1 MLALRFS
8 VCTLLL
14 AGSPAF
20 AAKHAVLVAGSNGF
34 HNYRHQ
40 ADIAHAYS
48 ILVKGGV
55 PADNIVVTMF
65 DDIAHALKNKFK
77 GQLFNRPDAPD
88 GTAPP
93 DVYGPVKDHIDYRKH
108 HVSPKNFL
116 KVLTGDS
123 SAPGSELTSGP
134 DDDVFVYFA
143 DHGGRGILGFPN
155 LINFPPIPGKVLH
168 ADELNTALQ
177 TMKSKN
183 MFKRLVFYV
192 EACAPWP
199 MPASPP
205 SCRTHLVAPA
215 QA

>member
-1 MLALRFS
+1 MKAETS
-8 VCTLLL
+8 VNAVYDRDTSCMRARHRDESTLH
-14 AGSPAF
+14 S
-20 AAKHAVLVAGSNGF
+20 
-34 HNYRHQ
+34 RHQ
-40 ADIAHAYS
+40 C
-48 ILVKGGV
+48 
-55 PADNIVVTMF
+55 
-65 DDIAHALKNKFK
+65 
-77 GQLFNRPDAPD
+77 R
-88 GTAPP
+88 
-93 DVYGPVKDHIDYRKH
+93 
-108 HVSPKNFL
+108 
-116 KVLTGDS
+116 
-123 SAPGSELTSGP
+123 
-134 DDDVFVYFA
+134 
-143 DHGGRGILGFPN
+143 GRGILGFPN